1 MNEKENEKCAILL
14 CGPSIKLFIRYTYKN
29 RSSLICMSFA
39 CDCRGGGGMG
49 YEVQMVQW
57 GSQSNQVNTQKG
69 EPVQKFHSLLGS
81 FDDI

>member
-1 MNEKENEKCAILL
+1 MNENEKCANLL
-14 CGPSIKLFIRYTYKN
+14 CGPSIKLFIYKN

-39 CDCRGGGGMG
+39 CDPGGGVEGGGGAVG
-49 YEVQMVQW
+49 EPKQS
-57 GSQSNQVNTQKG
+57 SQHPWKHYQKKKG